1 METAPIRDRM
11 LAVAMTV
18 LAEEGAGAVTSRRL
32 AAETGV
38 STMAVYTHF
47 GGMDGVWHAVI
58 DQGCRRL
65 VDGFDSAGTTRDP
78 VTELCTYGSV
88 YLTRAVS
95 DPELYR
101 AMFADPRLS
110 QHTDVLADEALAR
123 LVDAVGRCV
132 AGGRFDHLTR
142 PAVQECAYQVWLLW
156 HGAVSLGLVGMIKPK
171 QVRKYVTDG
180 MIRLFVGYGDDRAR
194 ASRSVRRGLRELA
207 AIEEADNSVIV

>member
-11 LAVAMTV
+11 LEAAMTV
-18 LAEEGAGAVTSRRL
+18 LSAEGAGAVTSRRL

-47 GGMDGVWHAVI
+47 GGMDGVWHAII

-65 VDGFDSAGTTRDP
+65 VDGFDTAGATRDA
-78 VTELCTYGSV
+78 VADLAAYGSV
-88 YLTRAVS
+88 YVTRAVS

-123 LVDAVGRCV
+123 LIDAVGRCV
-132 AGGRFDHLTR
+132 ESGRFDHLNR
-142 PAVQECAYQVWLLW
+142 AAVEECAYQLWLLW
-156 HGAVSLGLVGMIKPK
+156 HGAVSLGLVGMLKPK
-171 QVRKYVTDG
+171 QVRRYITDG
-180 MIRLFVGYGDDRAR
+180 MIRWFVGYGDERPR
-194 ASRSVRRGLRELA
+194 ASRSVRRGLRELDELDA
-207 AIEEADNSVIV
+207 SDGTE

>member
-1 METAPIRDRM
+1 VPRETSPIRNRM
-11 LAVAMTV
+11 VGAAMTV
-18 LAEEGAGAVTSRRL
+18 LTAEGASAVTSRRL

-65 VDGFDSAGTTRDP
+65 VDGFDAVGASRDA
-78 VTELCTYGSV
+78 VADLAAYGSV

-132 AGGRFDHLTR
+132 ASSRFDPLNRT
-142 PAVQECAYQVWLLW
+142 AVEECAYQLWLLW
-156 HGAVSLGLVGMIKPK
+156 HGAVSLGLVGMLKPK

-180 MIRLFVGYGDDRAR
+180 MIRWFVGYGDERPR
-194 ASRSVRRGLRELA
+194 ASRSVHRGLRDLE
-207 AIEEADNSVIV
+207 AIDEDR